1 MTNLR
6 KSPANGAFTRLFCK
20 KLARGVERG
29 VNTGRIFAAS
39 LSHGRFAAATA
50 LDVACDSL
58 DHVAGVKASDNGF
71 IVAAAMSTA
80 CRY

>member
-6 KSPANGAFTRLFCK
+6 KSPANGAFFKLFCK

-29 VNTGRIFAAS
+29 VNAGCIFAAG

-50 LDVACDSL
+50 FDVACDSL
-58 DHVAGVKASDNGF
+58 DHVASVKASGNGF
-71 IVAAAMSTA
+71 IG
-80 CRY
+80 RRQP